1 MVRIA
6 RLAQTFGMMVGL
18 WLGLFAA
25 PATAGDAILALGKRL
40 FFDPGLSGSGQTA
53 CASCHDPRFAYAQP
67 RRVAVSDNG
76 TFGRRNVLPLLD
88 VRWQPRLMWDGRF
101 PSLEAQA
108 FGPFSAG
115 EMGDSIYQAVQRL
128 TDDPQYRHL
137 FYAAFGQP
145 PAPEGLAQAIA
156 AYERTIVSPLSRVDQ
171 FLVWQDL
178 GALSPIERYGFDVFT
193 RRAPC
198 ATCHQLFPTGNHTR
212 PMFTDFQFHN
222 IGVGPQ
228 MFHDLG
234 RYEQTRNPSDW
245 GAFRT
250 PSLRTSIRTPPYMH
264 NGSLATLEEVVEFY
278 NAGGQPKL
286 NVSPLI
292 RPLHLYGEEKAALVA
307 FLRALA
313 N

>member
-1 MVRIA
+1 MVHIA
-6 RLAQTFGMMVGL
+6 RVAQTFCVAVGL
-18 WLGLFAA
+18 WVGLYTA

-53 CASCHDPRFAYAQP
+53 CASCHDPRFGYAQP

-76 TFGRRNVLPLLD
+76 QFGRRNALPLLD

-101 PSLEAQA
+101 PSLETQA
-108 FGPFSAG
+108 FGPFSTS
-115 EMGDSIYQAVQRL
+115 EMGNSIDEAVHRL
-128 TDDPQYRHL
+128 SADPQYRHL
-137 FYAAFGQP
+137 FYAAFGEMP
-145 PAPEGLAQAIA
+145 TPEGLARAIA
-156 AYERTIVSPLSRVDQ
+156 AFERTIVSPMSRVDR
-171 FLVWQDL
+171 FLVRHDP
-178 GALSPIERYGFDVFT
+178 GALSPMERYGFDVFT

-198 ATCHQLFPTGNHTR
+198 ATCHQLFPTAYNGR

-234 RYEQTRNPSDW
+234 RYEQTRNPADW

-250 PSLRTSIRTPPYMH
+250 PSLRTSVRTPPYMH
-264 NGSLATLEEVVEFY
+264 NGSLASLEEVVEFY
-278 NAGGQPKL
+278 NAGGRPRL

-307 FLRALA
+307 FLRAMA